1 MVQEVAVARPPS
13 ACGRRWL
20 GWPARVADSVRS
32 GPLAVRNFRLLS
44 VGQSTS
50 TVGDYCYAVALP
62 WLILSGHGGTVLLGT
77 VLACYGIPR
86 TVLIPLGGAL
96 ADKFGPRKVMLAADA
111 CRCVLMCL
119 LAVLAAK
126 RTDSFVALAPIA
138 ALLGAGEGMF
148 LPASFSIMPTLLPAD
163 QLPTGN
169 ALSTALMQIGSLTG
183 PVLGGLLVAPAGPS
197 PAFAVDAA
205 TFGASAAALALIRVD
220 RDRQASA
227 SLPQPKP
234 AEPEPE
240 PTAPEHCAVPR
251 QQAVPGQ
258 QAVPEHRAVAE
269 RAWLDGAPSAWQLL
283 RRSRLLRIIL
293 AVAVAANVTA
303 GGTFGVAM
311 PALAHA
317 RYGVS
322 GYGTLLAS
330 FGAGAVIGTLIGS
343 RMGALRRPTIAAC
356 SGFVVEGA
364 ALCLL
369 PLSAGLAGAASAL
382 IVAGICNG
390 FGNIVLFTLIQQR
403 APARSL
409 GRVMSLL
416 MVAGIGSFPVS
427 VGMAGLLVRHLHATA
442 FFPMAGVALG
452 LAVLAALSRREMR
465 EFGPIR

>member
-1 MVQEVAVARPPS
+1 
-13 ACGRRWL
+13 
-20 GWPARVADSVRS
+20 
-32 GPLAVRNFRLLS
+32 LLS

-62 WLILSGHGGTVLLGT
+62 WLILSGHGGTILLGT
-77 VLACYGIPR
+77 VLACYGVPR
-86 TVLIPLGGAL
+86 TVLIPLGGVL
-96 ADKFGPRKVMLAADA
+96 ADRFGPRTVMLAADT

-119 LAVLAAK
+119 LAVLAAR
-126 RTDSFVALAPIA
+126 RTDSLVALAPIA
-138 ALLGAGEGMF
+138 TLLGAGEGVF
-148 LPASFSIMPTLLPAD
+148 LPASFSIMPTLLPTE

-169 ALSTALMQIGSLTG
+169 ALSTALMQVGSLAG

-205 TFGASAAALALIRVD
+205 TFGLSAAALALMRVE
-220 RDRQASA
+220 RERPASTG
-227 SLPQPKP
+227 P
-234 AEPEPE
+234 
-240 PTAPEHCAVPR
+240 V
-251 QQAVPGQ
+251 
-258 QAVPEHRAVAE
+258 VPEFSFWE
-269 RAWLDGAPSAWQLL
+269 RSPSAWQLL
-283 RRSRLLRIIL
+283 RRSSLLRIIL

-317 RYGVS
+317 RYGAS

-343 RMGALRRPTIAAC
+343 RMGALRRPAIVAC
-356 SGFVVEGA
+356 AGFVVEGA

-369 PLSAGLAGAASAL
+369 PLSGGVVGAASAL
-382 IVAGICNG
+382 VIAGLCNG

-403 APARSL
+403 APAQSL

-442 FFPMAGVALG
+442 FFPVAGVALG

-465 EFGPIR
+465 EFGQIS